1 MDRKIVIMFTVDADA
16 DLPDFVDFNEMESPV
31 IEPIVK
37 GILLI
42 REGRDGY
49 VRKPPSWKDYKVDG
63 YSFSLK
69 PDGNG
74 GLQVGRNLD

>member
-1 MDRKIVIMFTVDADA
+1 MDRKIVIMLTVDADA
-16 DLPDFVDFNEMESPV
+16 DLPDFMDLNEMESPV
-31 IEPIVK
+31 LEPIIK

-42 REGRDGY
+42 REGPIT
-49 VRKPPSWKDYKVDG
+49 KPTGWTDYTVDG

-74 GLQVGRNLD
+74 GLTVSRNYD